1 MKIRTV
7 RNSAEYAIRVNSDGS
22 QEVVEYGALI
32 EVRGERFAV
41 EVFNLARADITG
53 LVIALLEVVDQ
64 LGLGALLQAQMDDCY
79 GRGSG
84 EEAADAGLQ
93 NDHDSKG

>member
-1 MKIRTV
+1 M
-7 RNSAEYAIRVNSDGS
+7 
-22 QEVVEYGALI
+22 EYGALI
-32 EVRGERFAV
+32 EVRGERFTV

-64 LGLGALLQAQMDDCY
+64 LGLEMLLQAQLDDYY
-79 GRGSG
+79 GRCGR